1 MFNPSNKIW
10 LNIVLVF
17 FLIIEVIFLA
27 STLIGFFK
35 DIISIEYLL
44 LGLFGL
50 LVYHFLM
57 MLSLNRLFNIQSI
70 KENIKELK
78 DKICNR
84 NDWFLHPIYEI
95 NNSHT
100 NNI

>member
-1 MFNPSNKIW
+1 M
-10 LNIVLVF
+10 F

-84 NDWFLHPIYEI
+84 ND
-95 NNSHT
+95 
-100 NNI
+100 